1 VAERD
6 TVIIL
11 IWAKARMTMEPN
23 SRRHGDS
30 ERSEIMHM
38 YGAETL
44 PILKINQHVRSYV
57 SVMEAKR
64 QSI

>member
-1 VAERD
+1 
-6 TVIIL
+6 
-11 IWAKARMTMEPN
+11 MEPN
-23 SRRHGDS
+23 SSRYGDS

-38 YGAETL
+38 YGKETL
-44 PILKINQHVRSYV
+44 PIIIKINQHVRSYV